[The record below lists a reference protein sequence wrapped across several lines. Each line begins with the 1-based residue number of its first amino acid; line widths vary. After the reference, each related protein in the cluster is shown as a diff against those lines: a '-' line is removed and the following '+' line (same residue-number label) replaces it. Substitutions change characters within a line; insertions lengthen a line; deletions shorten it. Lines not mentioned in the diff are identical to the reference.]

1 MNKQFRDAFIG
12 IGVAWAGL
20 HLVGYGI
27 YVNGGAYSGNP
38 IWDFLSVVFQI
49 ELYAFVVV
57 AAAIAIFLA
66 VHVYQFLTTP
76 TEDAPPKPDPLAGNK
91 NQLKQLEVT
100 SSTPTASTPSPP
112 QQKPTPQPLEPLP
125 PQPPP
130 TAAELKQRALRQIT
144 GKEF

>member
-1 MNKQFRDAFIG
+1 MNNQSRDAFLG

-20 HLVGYGI
+20 HLVGFGI
-27 YVNGGAYSGNP
+27 YVNGGAYKGNP
-38 IWDFLSVVFQI
+38 VWDFLSAIFQI
-49 ELYAFVVV
+49 ELYAFLIAAV
-57 AAAIAIFLA
+57 AAAIFVA
-66 VHVYQFLTTP
+66 VRVYIFLTTP
-76 TEDAPPKPDPLAGNK
+76 LNETPPKPELLAGNK